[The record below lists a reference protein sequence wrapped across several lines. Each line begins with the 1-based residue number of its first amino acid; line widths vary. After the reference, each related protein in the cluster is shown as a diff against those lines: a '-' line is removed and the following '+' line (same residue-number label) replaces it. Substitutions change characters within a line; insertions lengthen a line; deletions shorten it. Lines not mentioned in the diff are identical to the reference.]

1 MTGLPAVQNSSKSNL
16 SHPEFKSDVPYM
28 HFDHLDEIYAMVK
41 SFLSFEQLDKTG
53 LTGFWDRSDHSCTA
67 VPILVVN
74 ICPLFFGKACMP
86 KNTHLDQNG
95 LRAMMNKTSAI
106 YFFSI
111 LIMHANIAEIRKLA
125 NITIYGLRL
134 ANYFGFQIP

>member
-1 MTGLPAVQNSSKSNL
+1 MHLNRL
-16 SHPEFKSDVPYM
+16 S
-28 HFDHLDEIYAMVK
+28 EIYVMVK
-41 SFLSFEQLDKTG
+41 SILSFEQLDKTG
-53 LTGFWDRSDHSCTA
+53 LTDFRDKSDRSCTA

-74 ICPLFFGKACMP
+74 ICPLFFGKACVP
-86 KNTHLDQNG
+86 KNTPLDQNY
-95 LRAMMNKTSAI
+95 LRAMMNKISAI